1 MAAEDKR
8 NWPSIRVSSV
18 FQVKMYE
25 CVCIYVCLFVF
36 SLFVGS
42 LIHSITKIS
51 NKVLAT
57 LAGMCV
63 QVWNAVLQFQG
74 GTFFHVSYNIRLRW

>member
-8 NWPSIRVSSV
+8 NWPSLRVSSV

-42 LIHSITKIS
+42 FIHSMTKIS

-57 LAGMCV
+57 LGGMYV
-63 QVWNAVLQFQG
+63 QVWDAILPYQG
-74 GTFFHVSYNIRLRW
+74 GTFFHVSYNIRLCW